1 MLFAA
6 FKAYRPTHATVLRDG
21 HGGSKGW
28 GFVWF
33 HSPED
38 CAAAVHEMSGHTI
51 AGRPIRV
58 AHARSREELKQAKR

>member
-1 MLFAA
+1 MLSAA
-6 FKAYRPTHATVLRDG
+6 FKAHKPKRATVLRDG

-38 CAAAVHEMSGHTI
+38 CAAAVREMNGHTM
-51 AGRPIRV
+51 AGRPIHV
-58 AHARSREELKQAKR
+58 EHALSREELRQAKR